1 MTMKTKIDQM
11 IADAATATDDAAFV
25 AWAAMWAG
33 GARDIDA
40 VREILRDLQTRN
52 GRIPHGRALLRAAE
66 CADHLLTAEWAKKWG
81 EDMDRT
87 PEAMEEESGD
97 GFTKSGHREY
107 LLHMRAARE
116 CYRKADHVHYY
127 RP

>member
-1 MTMKTKIDQM
+1 M
-11 IADAATATDDAAFV
+11 IADLATATDDAAFV
-25 AWAAMWAG
+25 AWAAMWAD
-33 GARDIDA
+33 GARGIDA
-40 VREILRDLQTRN
+40 VRDITGPADAKRPHT
-52 GRIPHGRALLRAAE
+52 HGRALLRAAE